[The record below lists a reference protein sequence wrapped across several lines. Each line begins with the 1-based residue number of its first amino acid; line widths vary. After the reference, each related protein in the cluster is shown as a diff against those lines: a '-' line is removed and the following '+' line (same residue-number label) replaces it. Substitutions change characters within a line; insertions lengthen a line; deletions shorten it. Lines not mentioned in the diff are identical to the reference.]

1 MNCKDV
7 DKNAAAHDK
16 RDHGGK
22 KSGDCNGHI
31 QCRIKHGHLPDNRN
45 VRNCNVRHSNNICFI
60 PSRQNRKG
68 EKCRRIERLKMLFY
82 DKVRWIIKIL
92 KDED

>member
-1 MNCKDV
+1 MKLVSKFQVAAAAAAAKNRWIVNCKDV

-31 QCRIKHGHLPDNRN
+31 QCRIKHTG
-45 VRNCNVRHSNNICFI
+45 ICQTI
-60 PSRQNRKG
+60 AMW
-68 EKCRRIERLKMLFY
+68 ETAMLDMAKTF
-82 DKVRWIIKIL
+82 V
-92 KDED
+92 